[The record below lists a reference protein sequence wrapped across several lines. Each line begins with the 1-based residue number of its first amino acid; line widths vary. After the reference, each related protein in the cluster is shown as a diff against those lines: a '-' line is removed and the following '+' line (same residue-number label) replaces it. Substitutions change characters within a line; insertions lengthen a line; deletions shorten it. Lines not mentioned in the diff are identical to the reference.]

1 MPAKK
6 RKSNKLNK
14 SNKSNKSNES
24 NKSKEFITLEY
35 DPFLNIFKVLNNTIF
50 EYYFWLHKTIVIPV
64 DLSPKSDLAILN
76 HGIVKLQVMMQ
87 CYLQQQICLSEIT
100 SKMLQSVLKPKK
112 SEKMPKGAEIINAL
126 KISKEFLN
134 QQGGGKMDSI
144 LQFIL
149 ILNCILFTSA
159 NSGSSLENIKTQSTS
174 LEGSDYSKLGH
185 DSDYYKNIHEIA
197 NLQPTTS
204 RAISLKGIMEAYD
217 QKEREK
223 SEAAIKYVPAMIA
236 QYIKDTPESA
246 YDLLRKYVKTFNKDA
261 KRISENSEN
270 HCVAI
275 MTDAYEK
282 GLFENYKS
290 LTDIE
295 LIEKEHDEYKKVVDK
310 QTDTAYTK
318 LYGTIALAATAVWTG
333 DIASVVTAAAETYE
347 TATKVEKKEK
357 EKENTKMVASQL
369 FEYSTILCSNTFW
382 FNLDFNNNEISL
394 VGDRISYKSILELFY
409 ILEENIAFFKNS
421 DDLFKSLEQKLKMLE
436 HIIKNLEK
444 NVNYNTFLQLD
455 KRIRSDSDAISDV
468 TDLFNKQLKELED
481 SIHFMK
487 HDFPIDEKQLIM
499 TSKRNEEVRVLT
511 EKRNKESN
519 IKKQF
524 EIDQQINDAIVAGN
538 IFKTWAKVQIVDRL
552 KMYGDVGMSTIFSL
566 PRSLAASFAK
576 ETMGTLND
584 VLLEIVTSPAG
595 ITMMCAAFIGLLFGA
610 YYHYKMIKFGK
621 DSICYVISFPF
632 IFVYKLSKGVY
643 GYVFK
648 HVGTVYDPNSN
659 FIESKPESKRKTSIE
674 ESDLPIEI
682 RSHRNIPPPP
692 RLDIPP
698 PPKGFMVPKQDS
710 LLTEVKKKG
719 GTRKRGKCTKRIA
732 KRITKRL

>member
-1 MPAKK
+1 MPAK
-6 RKSNKLNK
+6 RKSNK
-14 SNKSNKSNES
+14 S
-24 NKSKEFITLEY
+24 KSKEFITLEY
-35 DPFLNIFKVLNNTIF
+35 DPFLNIFEVLNNTIF

-64 DLSPKSDLAILN
+64 DRHPKSDLAILN
-76 HGIVKLQVMMQ
+76 HGIVKLQVMLQ
-87 CYLQQQICLSEIT
+87 CYLRQQICLSEIT
-100 SKMLQSVLKPKK
+100 SKMLQSVKTPKK
-112 SEKMPKGAEIINAL
+112 SDMPKDAEILNAI

-159 NSGSSLENIKTQSTS
+159 NSGSALENIKIQSTS

-204 RAISLKGIMEAYD
+204 RAVSLKGIMEAYD
-217 QKEREK
+217 EREREK
-223 SEAAIKYVPAMIA
+223 SEAAMKYVPAMIA

-295 LIEKEHDEYKKVVDK
+295 LIEKEHEEYKRVVDK
-310 QTDTAYTK
+310 QADTAYTK

-347 TATKVEKKEK
+347 TVTKIEKKK

-382 FNLDFNNNEISL
+382 FNLDFNNDEISL

-409 ILEENIAFFKNS
+409 ILEENIAFFKNT
-421 DDLFKSLEQKLKMLE
+421 DDLFRSLEQKLKMLE
-436 HIIKNLEK
+436 HIIKSLEK

-455 KRIRSDSDAISDV
+455 KRLRSESDSISDV
-468 TDLFNKQLKELED
+468 TQLFDKQLKELED
-481 SIHFMK
+481 SIQFMK

-524 EIDQQINDAIVAGN
+524 EIDQQINDAVVAGN
-538 IFKTWAKVQIVDRL
+538 IFKTWAKVQIVDKL
-552 KMYGDVGMSTIFSL
+552 KMYGDVGMSTVFSL
-566 PRSLAASFAK
+566 PRSIAASFAK

-584 VLLEIVTSPAG
+584 ILLEIVTSPAG
-595 ITMMCAAFIGLLFGA
+595 ITMLCAAFIGLLFGA
-610 YYHYKMIKFGK
+610 YYNYKMIKFGK
-621 DSICYVISFPF
+621 DGICYIISFPF

-648 HVGTVYDPNSN
+648 HVGTIYDPNRN
-659 FIESKPESKRKTSIE
+659 FIESKRKTQKYDPEQNSPKSRITRIPPPRL
-674 ESDLPIEI
+674 D
-682 RSHRNIPPPP
+682 IPPPP

-698 PPKGFMVPKQDS
+698 PPFMVPRQSS
-710 LLTEVKKKG
+710 LLKEVRSIG
-719 GTRKRGKCTKRIA
+719 GRKTKR
-732 KRITKRL
+732 KVRILGR

>member
-1 MPAKK
+1 
-6 RKSNKLNK
+6 
-14 SNKSNKSNES
+14 
-24 NKSKEFITLEY
+24 
-35 DPFLNIFKVLNNTIF
+35 
-50 EYYFWLHKTIVIPV
+50 
-64 DLSPKSDLAILN
+64 
-76 HGIVKLQVMMQ
+76 
-87 CYLQQQICLSEIT
+87 
-100 SKMLQSVLKPKK
+100 MLQSVKTPKKMPKK
-112 SEKMPKGAEIINAL
+112 SDMPKDAEILNAI

-159 NSGSSLENIKTQSTS
+159 NSGSALENIKIQSS

-197 NLQPTTS
+197 NLQPTS
-204 RAISLKGIMEAYD
+204 SQAVSLKGLMEAYD
-217 QKEREK
+217 EREREK
-223 SEAAIKYVPAMIA
+223 SEAAMKYVPAMIA

-295 LIEKEHDEYKKVVDK
+295 LIEKEHEEYKKVVDK
-310 QTDTAYTK
+310 QADTAYTK

-347 TATKVEKKEK
+347 TVTKIEKKK

-382 FNLDFNNNEISL
+382 FNLDFNDNEISL

-409 ILEENIAFFKNS
+409 ILEENIAFFKS
-421 DDLFKSLEQKLKMLE
+421 TDDLFKSLEQKLKMLE
-436 HIIKNLEK
+436 HIIKSLEK

-455 KRIRSDSDAISDV
+455 KRLRTGSDAISDV
-468 TDLFNKQLKELED
+468 TQLFDKQLKELED
-481 SIHFMK
+481 SIQFMK
-487 HDFPIDEKQLIM
+487 HDFPIDEKQLILS
-499 TSKRNEEVRVLT
+499 SKRNEEVRVLT

-524 EIDQQINDAIVAGN
+524 EIDQQINDAVVAGN
-538 IFKTWAKVQIVDRL
+538 IFKTWAKVQIVDKL

-566 PRSLAASFAK
+566 PRSIAASFAK

-584 VLLEIVTSPAG
+584 ILLEIVTSPAG
-595 ITMMCAAFIGLLFGA
+595 ITMLCAAFIGLLFGA
-610 YYHYKMIKFGK
+610 YYHYKMIKFGNG
-621 DSICYVISFPF
+621 ICYIISFPF

-648 HVGTVYDPNSN
+648 HVGTIYDPNRN
-659 FIESKPESKRKTSIE
+659 FIETKRKTQKNDPDQDSP
-674 ESDLPIEI
+674 ESRITRIPPPRLD
-682 RSHRNIPPPP
+682 IPPPP

-698 PPKGFMVPKQDS
+698 PPFMVPRQSS
-710 LLTEVKKKG
+710 LLKEVRSIG
-719 GTRKRGKCTKRIA
+719 GRKTKR
-732 KRITKRL
+732 KVRILGRSKN